1 MTFRAENTARTRAE
15 SAREYYENA
24 ANREWPR
31 DLGMTTPPP
40 KKKLLGGFIVIYIT
54 EKFSDSLFV
63 VFSSG
68 RGERI

>member
-1 MTFRAENTARTRAE
+1 MTFRAENPARTRAE
-15 SAREYYENA
+15 STREYYEKRE
-24 ANREWPR
+24 NREWPR
-31 DLGMTTPPP
+31 ALEMS
-40 KKKLLGGFIVIYIT
+40 KKTNYWGVIGIYIT